1 MTPLKK
7 FTMNKLGS
15 FWSTVKQKGSQF
27 LNWASNGI
35 SNIWN
40 DLTGQTAIDKQNS
53 ANLEMARYQQQMQEQ
68 MYEKYSSPS
77 ALMRQ
82 FREAGLNPN
91 LVYGSASSGQSNVPS
106 FSAPHIERNMSG
118 SDKLNKA
125 LSVMSAV
132 QGIMQGQYQTVAARE
147 AAEQSALKTFN
158 DRTIALRNRLDYDTE
173 SEIRGYAP
181 SLGYRP
187 LFSRSSQGR
196 MRGDV
201 SASLGDMEDTAF
213 GYYTRAARE
222 AAINKFAL
230 PGLERLYDYGISDDG
245 YGKKVVLSNYF
256 VPLRNTQ
263 LKRADL
269 EYQLSDELKR
279 LGVYGRLGLAAAR
292 LFF

>member
-1 MTPLKK
+1 MSLVG
-7 FTMNKLGS
+7 KLGALG
-15 FWSTVKQKGSQF
+15 TKIG
-27 LNWASNGI
+27 AGI
-35 SNIWN
+35 NQAFDWLG
-40 DLTGQTAIDKQNS
+40 DRWRDFTGQTAIDKQNAS
-53 ANLEMARYQQQMQEQ
+53 NMEMARYQNRMQEE
-68 MYEKYSSPS
+68 MYNKYSSPS

-91 LVYGSASSGQSNVPS
+91 LVYGSAASGQSNVPS

-181 SLGYRP
+181 SLGYSP

-196 MRGDV
+196 LRGQV
-201 SASLGDMEDTAF
+201 TGQLGDIEDTSF

-245 YGKKVVLSNYF
+245 YGNKYQLPKYF